1 MSLRTIEGREAM
13 LRAVLAMD
21 PTVST
26 RDAAEELGIHR
37 STFVGIRLGKIWADV
52 LPELPRLTQEQTIR
66 RCEACAF
73 WDASVAPGENPCNI
87 KIPERLSVG
96 PKWARACG
104 TYMAREEVAGGT
116 TVPAQNEE
124 PSGGN
129 TVAGSGS

>member
-21 PTVST
+21 PTIST
-26 RDAAEELGIHR
+26 RDAAEDLGIHR
-37 STFVGIRLGKIWADV
+37 STFVRIRLGKIWSDV
-52 LPELPRLTQEQTIR
+52 LPELPRLTHEQTIR

-73 WDASVAPGENPCNI
+73 WDASVTPGENPCNI

-104 TYMAREEVAGGT
+104 TYMAREEGAGGT
-116 TVPAQNEE
+116 TALAQNEE
-124 PSGGN
+124 PSGDA
-129 TVAGSGS
+129 TLSGSGS